1 MIELAAHNN
10 LPSGIMVSCSYVTP
24 KAGQVVVILINT
36 THRKFGS
43 AMLY

>member
-10 LPSGIMVSCSYVTP
+10 LPSGIVVNCSYFIL

-36 THRKFGS
+36 TDRNI
-43 AMLY
+43 